1 MSRFTTRLMC
11 AGRFFGPRGRISA
24 WVAAA
29 LIVTFITSHAA
40 GQADKNPLFLKPT
53 RVDADKAFDL
63 EVLSL
68 RWSCGAAYSHIT
80 SARSGDRLNVR
91 FLATENPQA
100 VCPGVVQAY
109 GPKVPVAAL
118 PAGRYD
124 VHATLLLPCH
134 VLPMPCDAP
143 EQHERV
149 GFLDV
154 GKQAEADWFARPIAA
169 AAGKPFELRILSDK
183 YGNCHTS
190 FDHKTLEIKDG
201 RLVAAF
207 VIKTDTTLICAMDLR
222 PHGPAFQVEALP
234 AGKYP
239 VDVIETPACVYQTPA
254 CPWLPPEKTA
264 RTVDTLM
271 VSGPTAVNAPAKGSA
286 ARGGARIVRGLVKGD
301 GTRSKN
307 VQGRTLAEEK
317 P

>member
-1 MSRFTTRLMC
+1 MAHFTTRLMD
-11 AGRFFGPRGRISA
+11 AGERRAWCGRLSVSA
-24 WVAAA
+24 VMLAFLVAY
-29 LIVTFITSHAA
+29 AA

-53 RVDADKAFDL
+53 RVDADKAFEL

-68 RWSCGAAYSHIT
+68 RWSCGATYSHIT
-80 SARSGDRLNVR
+80 SARSGNRLNVR

-109 GPKVPVAAL
+109 GPKVPVTPL

-124 VHATLLLPCH
+124 VHATLLMPCQ

-143 EQHERV
+143 EKHERV
-149 GFLDV
+149 GFLNV
-154 GKQAEADWFARPIAA
+154 GKQAEADWFARPIATA
-169 AAGKPFELRILSDK
+169 AAKPFELRILSDK

-190 FDHKTLEIKDG
+190 FDHKSLEVKDG

-207 VIKTDTTLICAMDLR
+207 VITTDTTLICAMDLR
-222 PHGPAFQVEALP
+222 PHGPAFQVEGLQ

-254 CPWLPPEKTA
+254 CPWLPPDMVA
-264 RTVDTLM
+264 RTVDTLV
-271 VSGPTAVNAPAKGSA
+271 VSGSTMVNATAKGA
-286 ARGGARIVRGLVKGD
+286 VARGGARIVRGLVKQD
-301 GTRSKN
+301 GARSKN
-307 VQGRTLAEEK
+307 IQGRTLAEDK